1 MNVCVWDSEREKRN
15 ESKHCQQQQQQ
26 QQHGGAEPERAHG
39 DMVNAQ
45 KSIRIAL
52 LAVGSEREREKED
65 E

>member
-1 MNVCVWDSEREKRN
+1 MNVCVREKRN
-15 ESKHCQQQQQQ
+15 GSKHCQQ

-52 LAVGSEREREKED
+52 LAVGSEREKED

>member
-1 MNVCVWDSEREKRN
+1 VCGTERERKETRV
-15 ESKHCQQQQQQ
+15 KHCQQQQ

-52 LAVGSEREREKED
+52 LAVGSEREKED

>member
-1 MNVCVWDSEREKRN
+1 VCGTEREKRN
-15 ESKHCQQQQQQ
+15 GSKHCQQQQQ

-52 LAVGSEREREKED
+52 LAVGSEREKED